1 MKFFILDLTLALF
14 FSLTINVN
22 AAEIFVHSPELG
34 ELEFHRLLKS
44 TDFGSEQGQ
53 SFVQFLSDKTRLQDL
68 NSVTI
73 SESPQ
78 QLHAAF
84 QKIQKLPWFFSETEF
99 LIAILEK
106 LSFQELTSEEKEI
119 AFSLFISNEKFREEH
134 QSLFKALTKNLNQEV
149 TYLEKLE
156 LNKLETWSRQ
166 HELIFID
173 GKNWSAGQNIS
184 RLNHQWVLISNSA
197 YPVVLWGSWENFVH
211 ATETR
216 LPFESF
222 CQKDLVLWADLPQM
236 KVTNLGA
243 DVICHTELNSPMTPL
258 QSRYPGWYE
267 DHKPL
272 WVTSLAVASVAAVV
286 FAGAHGKQLHFH
298 WPSFKF

>member
-1 MKFFILDLTLALF
+1 MKF
-14 FSLTINVN
+14 FSLTFLLCLAVNIN

-34 ELEFHRLLKS
+34 ELEFHRFLMS
-44 TDFGSEQGQ
+44 ADFGSEQGQ
-53 SFVQFLSDKTRLQDL
+53 SLVQFLSNRTRLQDL
-68 NSVTI
+68 NSVII

-84 QKIQKLPWFFSETEF
+84 QKLQKLPWLFSEAEF

-106 LSFQELTSEEKEI
+106 LPFQQLTSEEREI
-119 AFSLFISNEKFREEH
+119 AFSLFMIHESFRDEH
-134 QSLFKALTKNLNQEV
+134 KAFFESLTKTLSKEV
-149 TYLEKLE
+149 TYLEKAE
-156 LNKLETWSRQ
+156 LNKLEIWNRQ
-166 HELIFID
+166 HDLIFVD
-173 GKNWSAGQNIS
+173 GKNWSAGQSIS

-197 YPVVLWGSWENFVH
+197 YPVVQWGPWEKFVQ
-211 ATETR
+211 AVETR

-222 CQKDLVLWADLPQM
+222 CQKDLVLWPDLPQM

-243 DVICHTELNSPMTPL
+243 DAICRPELSWPVASQ
-258 QSRYPGWYE
+258 QSRQAGWYE

-272 WVTSLAVASVAAVV
+272 WIASLAVASVAAVV
-286 FAGAHGKQLHFH
+286 VASAHGRQLHFH